1 MSVLSRD
8 ELLEK
13 TRTLLGER
21 TDDEAIAFIEDMT
34 DTYDAVSGGN
44 TGYTEEEVTAK
55 VNEVEEKWRKK
66 YRDRFFGNGG
76 NDDDDDDGDDPD
88 NGNTNTEDV
97 TIDDLFEKK
106 EGK

>member
-21 TDDEAIAFIEDMT
+21 TDDEAITFIEDVT
-34 DTYDAVSGGN
+34 DTYDSISGAKS
-44 TGYTEEEVTAK
+44 GYTEEEVTAK

-76 NDDDDDDGDDPD
+76 DGDDDDEPDG
-88 NGNTNTEDV
+88 GATNTEEV

-106 EGK
+106 EEK

>member
-13 TRTLLGER
+13 IRALLGER
-21 TDDEAIAFIEDMT
+21 TDDEALAFIEDVT

-44 TGYTEEEVTAK
+44 TGYSEDDVNAR

-66 YRDRFFGNGG
+66 YRDRFFGNG
-76 NDDDDDDGDDPD
+76 DDDDDDDEPD
-88 NGNTNTEDV
+88 EGNTNTEDV
-97 TIDDLFEKK
+97 TIDDLFDKK
-106 EGK
+106 EVK

>member
-1 MSVLSRD
+1 MSVLSKD

-13 TRTLLGER
+13 TRSLLGDR
-21 TDDEAIAFIEDMT
+21 TDDEAITFIEDVT
-34 DTYDAVSGGN
+34 DTYDSISGSKS
-44 TGYTEEEVTAK
+44 GYTEEEVTAK

-66 YRDRFFGNGG
+66 YRDRFFGNG
-76 NDDDDDDGDDPD
+76 DDDDDEPDG
-88 NGNTNTEDV
+88 GNTNTEEV

>member
-1 MSVLSRD
+1 MGVLSRD

-21 TDDEAIAFIEDMT
+21 TDDEAIAFIEDVT
-34 DTYDAVSGGN
+34 DTYDSIAGAKS
-44 TGYTEEEVTAK
+44 GYTEDEVTAK

-66 YRDRFFGNGG
+66 YRDRFFGTSVP
-76 NDDDDDDGDDPD
+76 DDDEPDG
-88 NGNTNTEDV
+88 GNTNTEEV

>member
-13 TRTLLGER
+13 TRALLGER
-21 TDDEAIAFIEDMT
+21 TDDEAITFIEDVT
-34 DTYDAVSGGN
+34 DTYDSMSGAKP
-44 TGYTEEEVTAK
+44 GYTEEEVTAK

-66 YRDRFFGNGG
+66 YRDRFFGNG
-76 NDDDDDDGDDPD
+76 DDDDEDDPD
-88 NGNTNTEDV
+88 DGNTNTEEV

-106 EGK
+106 EGN

>member
-13 TRTLLGER
+13 IRALLGER
-21 TDDEAIAFIEDMT
+21 TDDEAITFIEDVT
-34 DTYDAVSGGN
+34 DTYDSMSDAKS
-44 TGYTEEEVTAK
+44 GYTEDEVTAK

-76 NDDDDDDGDDPD
+76 DDDDDVDDPD
-88 NGNTNTEDV
+88 DSNTNTEEV

-106 EGK
+106 EEK

>member
-13 TRTLLGER
+13 TRALLGDR
-21 TDDEAIAFIEDMT
+21 TDDEAIAFIEDVT
-34 DTYDAVSGGN
+34 DTYDDIVGAKS
-44 TGYTEEEVTAK
+44 GYTEEEVTAK

-76 NDDDDDDGDDPD
+76 NDDDDDDDEPD
-88 NGNTNTEDV
+88 GGNTNTEEV

-106 EGK
+106 EGN

>member
-13 TRTLLGER
+13 IRTLLGER
-21 TDDEAIAFIEDMT
+21 TDDEAIAFIEDVT
-34 DTYDAVSGGN
+34 DTYDSISDGN
-44 TGYTEEEVTAK
+44 SGYTEDEVTAR

-76 NDDDDDDGDDPD
+76 NDDDDDPDDD
-88 NGNTNTEDV
+88 NTNTEEV

-106 EGK
+106 EEK

>member
-13 TRTLLGER
+13 TRALLGER
-21 TDDEAIAFIEDMT
+21 TDDEAITFIEDVT
-34 DTYDAVSGGN
+34 DTYDSISGAKS
-44 TGYTEEEVTAK
+44 GYTEEEVTAK

-76 NDDDDDDGDDPD
+76 DDDDDDEPGD
-88 NGNTNTEDV
+88 GNTNTEEV
-97 TIDDLFEKK
+97 TIDGLFEKK
-106 EGK
+106 EGN

>member
-1 MSVLSRD
+1 MSVLSKD

-13 TRTLLGER
+13 TRTILGDR
-21 TDDEAIAFIEDMT
+21 TDDEAIAFIEDVT
-34 DTYDAVSGGN
+34 DTYDAIVGAKS
-44 TGYTEEEVTAK
+44 GYTEDEVTAK

-76 NDDDDDDGDDPD
+76 DDDDDDEPD
-88 NGNTNTEDV
+88 GSDTNTEEV

-106 EGK
+106 EGN

>member
-21 TDDEAIAFIEDMT
+21 TDDEAITFIEDVT
-34 DTYDAVSGGN
+34 DTYDSISDAKS
-44 TGYTEEEVTAK
+44 GYTEEEVTAK

-66 YRDRFFGNGG
+66 YRDRFFGTGE
-76 NDDDDDDGDDPD
+76 DDDDDDEPD
-88 NGNTNTEDV
+88 GGNTDTEEV
-97 TIDDLFEKK
+97 TIDDLFDKK

>member
-8 ELLEK
+8 ELLER

-21 TDDEAIAFIEDMT
+21 TDDEAIAFIEDVT
-34 DTYDAVSGGN
+34 DTYDSISDGN
-44 TGYTEEEVTAK
+44 SGYTEEEVTAK

-66 YRDRFFGNGG
+66 YRDRFFGTGG
-76 NDDDDDDGDDPD
+76 NDDEDDDDLDDD
-88 NGNTNTEDV
+88 NTNTEEV

>member
-1 MSVLSRD
+1 MSVLSKD

-13 TRTLLGER
+13 TRAILGER
-21 TDDEAIAFIEDMT
+21 TDDEAIAFIEDVT
-34 DTYDAVSGGN
+34 DTYDVIVGAKS
-44 TGYTEEEVTAK
+44 GYTEEEVTAK

-76 NDDDDDDGDDPD
+76 DDDDDDEPDDD
-88 NGNTNTEDV
+88 NTNTEEV

>member
-1 MSVLSRD
+1 MSVLSKD

-13 TRTLLGER
+13 TRTLLGDR
-21 TDDEAIAFIEDMT
+21 TDDEAIAFIEDVT
-34 DTYDAVSGGN
+34 DTYDSITAVKS
-44 TGYTEEEVTAK
+44 GYTEDEVTAK

-76 NDDDDDDGDDPD
+76 DDDDDDEPD
-88 NGNTNTEDV
+88 GGNTNTEEV

-106 EGK
+106 EGN

>member
-13 TRTLLGER
+13 TRALLGER
-21 TDDEAIAFIEDMT
+21 TDDEAITFIEDVT
-34 DTYDAVSGGN
+34 DTYDSISGAKS
-44 TGYTEEEVTAK
+44 GYTEEEVTAK

-76 NDDDDDDGDDPD
+76 DDDDDDEPDD
-88 NGNTNTEDV
+88 GNTNTEEV
-97 TIDDLFEKK
+97 TIDDLFDKK
-106 EGK
+106 EVK

>member
-1 MSVLSRD
+1 MSVLSKD

-13 TRTLLGER
+13 IRSLLGER
-21 TDDEAIAFIEDMT
+21 TDDEAITFIEDVT
-34 DTYDAVSGGN
+34 DTYDVIVGAKS
-44 TGYTEEEVTAK
+44 GYTEEEVTAK

-76 NDDDDDDGDDPD
+76 DGDDDDDVPDGS
-88 NGNTNTEDV
+88 NTNTEEV

-106 EGK
+106 EGN

>member
-21 TDDEAIAFIEDMT
+21 TDDEAIAFIEDVT
-34 DTYDAVSGGN
+34 DTYDAVSAGN
-44 TGYTEEEVTAK
+44 SGYSEDEVK
-55 VNEVEEKWRKK
+55 VRVNEVEEKWRKK
-66 YRDRFFGNGG
+66 YRDRFFGN
-76 NDDDDDDGDDPD
+76 DDDDDEGDEPDG
-88 NGNTNTEDV
+88 GNTNTEEV

-106 EGK
+106 EVN

>member
-13 TRTLLGER
+13 TRALLGER
-21 TDDEAIAFIEDMT
+21 TDDEAIAFIEDVT
-34 DTYDAVSGGN
+34 DTYDSISDGN
-44 TGYTEEEVTAK
+44 SGYTEEEVTAK

-66 YRDRFFGNGG
+66 YRDRFFGSGDN
-76 NDDDDDDGDDPD
+76 DDGDDDDPD
-88 NGNTNTEDV
+88 DGNTNTEEV